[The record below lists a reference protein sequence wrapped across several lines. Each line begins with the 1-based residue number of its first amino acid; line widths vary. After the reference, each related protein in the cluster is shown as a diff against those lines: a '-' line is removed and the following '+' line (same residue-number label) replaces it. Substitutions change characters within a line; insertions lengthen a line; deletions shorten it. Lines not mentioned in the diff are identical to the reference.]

1 MCPVCGAPIEA
12 QVALELDLPPPRARP
27 PATGAPAARTSGST
41 SGSTSGRGAAT
52 SYDDIDAPDRRL
64 MWRVTRAPLVAL
76 LGWFTLSHV
85 ALHHQWVFIDNVNL
99 LFHEAGHVLFSWG
112 GEALHALGGTLGQ
125 LLWPGG
131 LAAYFWFR
139 RRDRFATAA
148 CVWWFGENFMGIGRY
163 MADAAF
169 EELPLVGGNIH
180 DWHFLFGRW
189 GLLSSGQEI
198 GRAFRVTGGAVMIG
212 ALAVLA
218 LWTAAPRPADLVRDA
233 DDARHIE

>member
-27 PATGAPAARTSGST
+27 PATGAPAART